1 MYKTCR
7 VASQEAVTKGIFR
20 MVIEAPDMARESLP
34 GQFVMIKA
42 WEGTDPFLMRP
53 ISLNSV
59 DPDAGTLTLL
69 YKVVGKGTELMS
81 ERKAG
86 DEVILLGPLGN
97 SFRVIEGAGRV
108 ALIGRGIG
116 IAPMRCL
123 TETYRKQGTEVYC
136 YLSGR
141 SEETLYDR
149 DKMEAAGAVVRTSIK
164 ADEKVTDFLEADI
177 ASGLKFD
184 GAFVC
189 GSKRLASAAKAMH
202 REHGFPAWVS
212 LEEHMA
218 CGVGACKACVCKAK
232 DPATGEE
239 HYARVCKNGP
249 VFDVDDLEW
258 L

>member
-1 MYKTCR
+1 
-7 VASQEAVTKGIFR
+7 
-20 MVIEAPDMARESLP
+20 
-34 GQFVMIKA
+34 
-42 WEGTDPFLMRP
+42 
-53 ISLNSV
+53 
-59 DPDAGTLTLL
+59 
-69 YKVVGKGTELMS
+69 
-81 ERKAG
+81 
-86 DEVILLGPLGN
+86 
-97 SFRVIEGAGRV
+97 
-108 ALIGRGIG
+108 
-116 IAPMRCL
+116 
-123 TETYRKQGTEVYC
+123 
-136 YLSGR
+136 
-141 SEETLYDR
+141 
-149 DKMEAAGAVVRTSIK
+149 MEAAGAVVRTSIK